1 MNVNKPILAVP
12 IGDPNGVGPEI
23 LAAALATGAPQREA
37 RLLLIGSEAAM
48 RRGIEVAG
56 AALELVP
63 AAGPDEALDAPDRV
77 ALCDRGLLDPAELR
91 YGVESAACGAAV
103 GGWIAHAQELAGAG
117 AVQGVVMAP
126 VNSEAM
132 AAGGTLSTLMQ
143 AEPGSRLLTLFS
155 GPLRITHIFDHV
167 YLRDVCA
174 GLTAELVH
182 RSIRL
187 THDTLQGWGVAQ
199 PRIGIAGLNPHAHG
213 PEEDAAIA
221 PGVERA
227 RAEGLDAT
235 GPISPDT
242 VFRHC
247 IDGRY
252 DVVVAMCH
260 DQGHIALKTWGF
272 DGNCGGF
279 IGMPYLFMTV
289 GHGTAFDIAGQGI
302 ASPAMISSALRQCGR
317 FAAGRGFVD

>member
-1 MNVNKPILAVP
+1 M
-12 IGDPNGVGPEI
+12 
-23 LAAALATGAPQREA
+23 
-37 RLLLIGSEAAM
+37 
-48 RRGIEVAG
+48 
-56 AALELVP
+56 
-63 AAGPDEALDAPDRV
+63 
-77 ALCDRGLLDPAELR
+77 
-91 YGVESAACGAAV
+91 
-103 GGWIAHAQELAGAG
+103 
-117 AVQGVVMAP
+117 
-126 VNSEAM
+126 
-132 AAGGTLSTLMQ
+132 
-143 AEPGSRLLTLFS
+143 
-155 GPLRITHIFDHV
+155 
-167 YLRDVCA
+167 
-174 GLTAELVH
+174 
-182 RSIRL
+182 
-187 THDTLQGWGVAQ
+187 
-199 PRIGIAGLNPHAHG
+199 
-213 PEEDAAIA
+213 
-221 PGVERA
+221 ERA